1 MIALFAHSLFS
12 ARSGVAE
19 ELGWCWNATQ
29 RTPQEHLG
37 SVISTPRSSFKYG
50 SKMQSFLQISF
61 SQNNP
66 NQQIAMVHQA
76 NNDVRHSGC
85 RVVIYTQLVPTQN
98 RRLLPRHARFPSLN
112 IV

>member
-37 SVISTPRSSFKYG
+37 SVISTPEARSN
-50 SKMQSFLQISF
+50 ME
-61 SQNNP
+61 
-66 NQQIAMVHQA
+66 
-76 NNDVRHSGC
+76 VRC
-85 RVVIYTQLVPTQN
+85 I
-98 RRLLPRHARFPSLN
+98 PSCKSVFRKIIRTN
-112 IV
+112 K